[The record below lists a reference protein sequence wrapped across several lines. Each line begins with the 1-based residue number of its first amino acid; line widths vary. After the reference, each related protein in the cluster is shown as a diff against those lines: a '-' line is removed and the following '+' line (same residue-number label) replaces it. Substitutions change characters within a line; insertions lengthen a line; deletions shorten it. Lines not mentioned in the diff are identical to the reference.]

1 MLRFSKSL
9 KVAFEKCYRK
19 CECITSR
26 CAVNGL
32 MKCTVCNDILK
43 SAFGKKGCV
52 KDGKK
57 PAMIKPA
64 ARSAKKKLFSATLN
78 DMIMD
83 FDKGSTE
90 DSIKD
95 YSSDNDVMFEIENR
109 NEPGTSHISY

>member
-43 SAFGKKGCV
+43 SACGKKGCV

-64 ARSAKKKLFSATLN
+64 ARSAKRKLFSATLN
-78 DMIMD
+78 NVTMAY
-83 FDKGSTE
+83 DKDSTE
-90 DSIKD
+90 N
-95 YSSDNDVMFEIENR
+95 SSDDDFMFVI
-109 NEPGTSHISY
+109 